1 MDMVLGCRFLV
12 VLAGW
17 VLMTQASPLTFSPR
31 GGYRAAVYEHAV
43 HIPWSCL
50 LVPVSRGEA
59 VRQMMKNIQVYK
71 MQAAAAAREGAD
83 IIVFPEDGIYGMIFS
98 RNTIKP
104 FLEEIPDPRITEWNP
119 CVTSG
124 SDIDVTIQRELSC
137 IARDNAMYVVANMGD
152 RKPCNHSNDPKCPED
167 DQYQYNTDVT
177 FNPEGVLVARYHKR
191 HLFKENQF
199 DTPPLELATFETPF
213 GKFGLITCFDILFY
227 DPSVE
232 LIQKEGV
239 RNIIFPTAWMDRLP
253 YLAAVEFHSAFAK
266 GLGVNVLGANIHY
279 PVYKFHG
286 SGIYTPKGSVTYY
299 YNDSIFSGGKL
310 LVADVDSI
318 ETDMQYPLGYLQRN
332 REKWR
337 VVKMKQNKRETSEDR
352 IPSLV
357 SEERL
362 ADTTDTLVDRF
373 NVSRLSSLP
382 RENYT
387 FVALEHHAGNQSA
400 CRDEVCCTVVY
411 SRENTSAHEDLF
423 VLAVFNGLDDG
434 RFTQICSVLMCPG
447 NNMSNCGEPVTRS
460 SSMFNFVEISG
471 NLSTPYIFP
480 EVLVSNGDYIGL
492 VQGEWTFTDRV
503 LHGGNGF
510 SKPLITASLFGR
522 LYSRDNSTLT

>member
-1 MDMVLGCRFLV
+1 MELGSCLLV
-12 VLAGW
+12 ALAEW
-17 VLMTQASPLTFSPR
+17 VLLTQATPLTFSSR

-50 LVPVSRGEA
+50 LVPVSRREA

-71 MQAAAAAREGAD
+71 TQAATAAKQGAD
-83 IIVFPEDGIYGMIFS
+83 IIVFPEDGIYGMIFG

-104 FLEEIPDPRITEWNP
+104 FLEEIPDPRINEWNP
-119 CVTSG
+119 CVTAG
-124 SDIDVTIQRELSC
+124 SNIDVAIQRELSC

-152 RKPCNHSNDPKCPED
+152 RKPCNHSNDPMCPKD
-167 DQYQYNTDVT
+167 GQYQYNTDVT

-232 LIQKEGV
+232 LIKNEGV

-266 GLGVNVLGANIHY
+266 GLGVNVLGANIHF

-286 SGIYTPKGSVTYY
+286 SGIYTPNGSVTYY
-299 YNDSIFSGGKL
+299 YNDGVFSGGKL
-310 LVADVDSI
+310 LVADVESI
-318 ETDMQYPLGYLQRN
+318 ETDLQDPLEYLQRKT
-332 REKWR
+332 EKMR
-337 VVKMKQNKRETSEDR
+337 VIKMKQSKKETSEGR
-352 IPSLV
+352 FSSLV
-357 SEERL
+357 SQERL
-362 ADTTDTLVDRF
+362 ADTTDMLLDRF
-373 NVSRLSSLP
+373 KASRLSSLP

-387 FVALEHHAGNQSA
+387 FVALEHSVGNQSA

-411 SRENTSAHEDLF
+411 SRENISVHEDLF

-447 NNMSNCGEPVTRS
+447 NDLSNCGEPVTQS
-460 SSMFNFVEISG
+460 NSLFNFMEISG
-471 NLSTPYIFP
+471 KLSTSYIFP
-480 EVLVSNGDYIGL
+480 EVLVSDGGYIGL
-492 VQGEWTFTDRV
+492 VQGEWTFTDKV
-503 LHGGNGF
+503 LRGRNGF

-522 LYSRDNSTLT
+522 LYSRDISALT